1 VARTLPLL
9 AALML
14 IILLAVPSGAQA
26 ASFDGRATIA
36 PGEHLVLVN
45 FSVPSAPV
53 DGDFG
58 EAGSLRYL
66 VFLDQGSEQNSFEVL
81 LMTWDSYLSYR
92 EGEPFQALEGASFLN
107 AGDAPAYGYEIFV
120 GTGDYVLLVDNSDAG
135 TTPSSPGELNVR
147 YELDT
152 DNLSVHQE
160 SRWDLFIALMAIIV
174 LIGVS
179 FLIML
184 RILTRHRLARAE
196 EDLLKRCPECGG
208 KMPDYGSYCPN
219 CGRER

>member
-26 ASFDGRATIA
+26 ASLDGRATIA
-36 PGEHLVLVN
+36 PGGHLVLVN
-45 FSVPSAPV
+45 FSVPSTPV

-66 VFLDQGSEQNSFEVL
+66 VFLDDGSEQNSFDVL

-92 EGEPFQALEGASFLN
+92 EGEPFQAVAGASFLN
-107 AGDAPAYGYEIFV
+107 AGDAPPHGYEIFLDR
-120 GTGDYVLLVDNSDAG
+120 GDYVLLVDNSDAG
-135 TTPSSPGELNVR
+135 TAPSSPAELKVR
-147 YELDT
+147 YDLDT
-152 DNLSVHQE
+152 DKLSVHRE
-160 SRWDLFIALMAIIV
+160 SRWDLFIGMMVIIV